1 MTILALCGKKFG
13 VSKKF
18 KILEIIAGGKG
29 IFPYQNILSSDS
41 LDIKPSGKFFYRT
54 EFFNILKQ
62 QNV

>member
-29 IFPYQNILSSDS
+29 IFPYQKILSSDS
-41 LDIKPSGKFFYRT
+41 LDMKPSGKFFYRN

-62 QNV
+62 QNF